1 MLSRLL
7 RQIRIMS
14 RPQQLRFALMLLL
27 GAAAAAAVLLAF
39 TFLIP
44 RGVSGTAAS
53 LFLGLM
59 LIINGFSMRAP
70 ATALR
75 PAASLSFFSGTLLLV
90 CFAVCCAVLLLRSQG
105 A

>member
-39 TFLIP
+39 TDLIP

-75 PAASLSFFSGTLLLV
+75 PAAPLSFFSGTLLLV

>member
-14 RPQQLRFALMLLL
+14 CPQQLRFALMLLL

-39 TFLIP
+39 TGLMP
-44 RGVSGTAAS
+44 RGVSGAAAS

-75 PAASLSFFSGTLLLV
+75 PAAPLSFFSGALLLV

>member
-7 RQIRIMS
+7 WQIRIMS

-39 TFLIP
+39 IDLMP
-44 RGVSGTAAS
+44 RGVSGAAAS

-75 PAASLSFFSGTLLLV
+75 PAAPLSFFSGALLLV